1 MTDNIVFEAE
11 PDAQGRYRVEAW
23 DGETWLRVGQAYG
36 HDDLGEAKQVASY
49 HAWQWGDKTRVVD
62 TQPETMAV
70 DAQNGA
76 QDATPAETRTSTGE
90 GSHTRLETAHSEP
103 TSKPCKSDMDE
114 YQTMTGTTAI
124 YPANTVTES
133 LDYLIP
139 ALAAEAGEVA
149 GVWAKHKR
157 DGGLKQPNTANR
169 LASECGDVLWMLAR
183 ITEDLGYTL
192 SEVAELN
199 LAKLVDRQQRG
210 VLGGSGD
217 DR

>member
-11 PDAQGRYRVEAW
+11 PDAQGRYRVEVW
-23 DGETWLRVGQAYG
+23 DGEMWLRVGQDYG
-36 HDDLGEAKQVASY
+36 YDDLGEAKQIASY

-103 TSKPCKSDMDE
+103 TSKPCESDMDE

-139 ALAAEAGEVA
+139 ALTAEAGEVA
-149 GVWAKHKR
+149 GKWAKWKR
-157 DGGLKQPNTANR
+157 DSNNLGMTRELRDEIVT
-169 LASECGDVLWMLAR
+169 ECGDVLWTLAR
-183 ITEDLGYTL
+183 IASVWEGI
-192 SEVAELN
+192 LN
-199 LAKLVDRQQRG
+199 HPVSALLE
-210 VLGGSGD
+210 GGGE
-217 DR
+217 